1 MKPTYPNLELIE
13 YKAQQILNRMSTG
26 KDNLRLDFSL
36 ITFPQVWGSTCAG
49 FDIMPDGKPVFS
61 GSAMTKEYTTV
72 VLVAPIDMYFVFF
85 GNKPAYTVTNP
96 NENFSND
103 LKEQNMAPVS
113 LAEERYSD

>member
-13 YKAQQILNRMSTG
+13 YKAQLIISRKQ
-26 KDNLRLDFSL
+26 KDNPLFDFSL
-36 ITFPQVWGSTCAG
+36 ITFPQVWGSTCTG

-72 VLVAPIDMYFVFF
+72 VQVAPIDMYFVFF

-96 NENFSND
+96 NENFLND
-103 LKEQNMAPVS
+103 LKERNMAPVS